1 MTVKMMTGKQ
11 VNFLKKLVEEKLVPQ
26 EDWKEI
32 FRANNIKKEED
43 LYHLNVEA
51 ASSLIYYLTKMPN
64 K

>member
-1 MTVKMMTGKQ
+1 MVKMMSGKQ
-11 VNFLKKLVEEKLVPQ
+11 VNFLKKLVDEKLVPA

-32 FRANNIKKEED
+32 FRANNIQKEDD

-51 ASSLIYYLTKMPN
+51 ASSLIYYLLKMPD